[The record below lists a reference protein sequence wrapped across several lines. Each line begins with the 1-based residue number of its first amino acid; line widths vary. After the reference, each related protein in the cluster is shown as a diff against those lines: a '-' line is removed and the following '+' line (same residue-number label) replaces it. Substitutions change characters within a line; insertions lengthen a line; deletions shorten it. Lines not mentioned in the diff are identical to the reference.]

1 MLGFARLEVSW
12 ANDCRSRLS
21 LTLRCKVSAAILP
34 ECIQIRPSVPN
45 SDVTGMINHQDHE
58 EPLTSVAY
66 DHAMT
71 MNEPT
76 QFATSSYAGAVGD
89 LETGGL
95 GLNNQM
101 LGSNHFSQEHN
112 PITGAVLPPSDEV
125 QGLEPSFLDSI
136 DELPSDTFS
145 PNMSL
150 PIPTVGPNLSNDN
163 CSEVAR
169 EGNSSSTRLYDAT
182 DYSTI
187 TTLSPVRGTSAP
199 GDAPIVGPDTPLGA
213 VSTMGLMDEW
223 IQNIPFQSVE
233 ELLGPQGIVDT
244 SLKPT

>member
-1 MLGFARLEVSW
+1 MP
-12 ANDCRSRLS
+12 D
-21 LTLRCKVSAAILP
+21 
-34 ECIQIRPSVPN
+34 

-58 EPLTSVAY
+58 EPLTSVAC
-66 DHAMT
+66 DHTMT
-71 MNEPT
+71 KNEPT

-89 LETGGL
+89 LETGEF

-136 DELPSDTFS
+136 DELPSDTS

-187 TTLSPVRGTSAP
+187 TNLSPVRGNSAP
-199 GDAPIVGPDTPLGA
+199 GDAPIFWPDTPLGA